1 MLFNNSKEITD
12 ILGDYY
18 ANSNFAKLS
27 PFIVQATIGLG
38 RIVGNEVIAL
48 AQSSYDNATADK
60 SDAELLSR
68 VQYAVAVK
76 ATMEL
81 YRHNDISHEDGG
93 RHVKID
99 KDHEKIPW
107 EWQLTRDDE
116 IRLDDYYQGIDNL
129 LEYLERKKIA
139 EWLVQKTRMGLKDLL
154 LPNAETFSQYWM
166 IDSPRIFIS
175 LVPLISEAQR
185 RWIAPA
191 LGEDK
196 FEAMLTSVQG
206 STHPVGYAE
215 AANALVL
222 YTMFLSFARGL
233 YSFIPRGVIQRNL
246 STDGMYKGESISF
259 GQITN
264 YTRYLERE
272 AKKVLDDMKIAVKGT
287 PTYKLF
293 PDNDENNPY
302 FII

>member
-27 PFIVQATIGLG
+27 PFIAQATIAVA
-38 RIVGNEVIAL
+38 RIVGNEIIGL
-48 AQSSYDNATADK
+48 AQTAADAATPTD
-60 SDAELLSR
+60 DQEELLSL
-68 VQYAVAVK
+68 VKYPIAVK

-81 YRHNDISHEDGG
+81 YRHNDISHEDNG

-99 KDHEKIPW
+99 ADHEKMPW

-116 IRLDDYYQGIDNL
+116 IRLDDYYQGVDNL

-175 LVPLISEAQR
+175 LVPLIAEAQR

-196 FEAMLTSVQG
+196 FDAMLTSVQG
-206 STHPVGYAE
+206 SEHPNGYAE
-215 AANALVL
+215 ACNALVL

-272 AKKVLDDMKIAVKGT
+272 AKKVLDDMKVAIKGKGE
-287 PTYKLF
+287 YKLF
-293 PDNDENNPY
+293 PDNDKENPY
-302 FII
+302 FIL

>member
-27 PFIVQATIGLG
+27 PFIVQATIAVA
-38 RIVGNEVIAL
+38 RIVGSEVMTL
-48 AQSSYDNATADK
+48 AQTAADAATPTDDQK
-60 SDAELLSR
+60 ELLLL
-68 VQYAVAVK
+68 VKYPIAVK

-81 YRHNDISHEDGG
+81 YRHNDISHEDSG

-99 KDHEKIPW
+99 ADHEKIPW

-116 IRLDDYYQGIDNL
+116 IRLDDYYQGVDNL
-129 LEYLERKKIA
+129 LEYLERKKVA

-175 LVPLISEAQR
+175 LVPLIAEAQR

-196 FEAMLTSVQG
+196 FDAMLTSVQG
-206 STHPVGYAE
+206 AEHPDGYAE
-215 AANALVL
+215 ACNALVL

-293 PDNDENNPY
+293 PDNDKENPY